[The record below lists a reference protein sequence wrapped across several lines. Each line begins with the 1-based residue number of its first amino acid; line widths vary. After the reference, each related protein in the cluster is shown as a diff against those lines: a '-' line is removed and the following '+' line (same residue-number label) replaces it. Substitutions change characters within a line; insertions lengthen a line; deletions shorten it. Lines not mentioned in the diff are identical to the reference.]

1 LSSRSRGGASSVRA
15 LKRRFDLDD
24 DYLEDLKEERIYAK
38 HPARDKV
45 GDEVYRQ
52 RLLNSLGWLH
62 MELGDLD
69 KALDLDRHGAERAR
83 KRGDSKTIANAEINL
98 GDIFLAQC
106 DLVLA

>member
-1 LSSRSRGGASSVRA
+1 
-15 LKRRFDLDD
+15 
-24 DYLEDLKEERIYAK
+24 
-38 HPARDKV
+38 
-45 GDEVYRQ
+45 
-52 RLLNSLGWLH
+52 